1 MTVFRS
7 LTQLLQDRASEE
19 KGMTFI
25 QAAHERSLSYA
36 GLYDRARRLLLALQ
50 AKGMRPED
58 ELVLQIDDN
67 ETFVCLFWASILGGF
82 RPVPV
87 TEAGNDEQRAKLGNI
102 LSLLNRPF
110 LAASREDRTQ
120 LERIWNEA
128 TTERKT
134 PFAERFVGLEEL
146 DAEGGYGTVYEAGL
160 DDIAFIQF
168 SSGSTGEPK
177 GVILTHRNLLA
188 NMRQIVD
195 GSQAAENGS
204 SLSWMPLTHD
214 MGLIGFHL
222 SPIYANIHQYV
233 MPTSLF
239 VQNPTLW
246 LQKAHEHR
254 ITQISS
260 PNFGY
265 KHFLNYFKE
274 EQAREW
280 DLSCVRLIFN
290 GAEPISE
297 AWCRLFTE
305 RLAPYG
311 LRPGAMFPVYGLAE
325 ASLAV
330 TFPPVNEGLVCAH
343 LDRDALAENS
353 FVRLTEADDRRLTLV
368 DLGYPVEGCELRI
381 CGDDGTILADERVG
395 EIQISGP
402 NVTRG
407 YYNNA
412 AATREAFSADGWLR
426 TGDMGF
432 LRGGRLIVTGRK
444 KELIFVNGRNVYP
457 HDLER
462 LAEALDE
469 IELGKVAAAG
479 AVDSAT
485 GANIALVFVLYRR
498 KPEQFADLAAKLKRH
513 LNQSAGIEVAHVLP
527 VKRLPKTTSGKL
539 QRYKLAAQFERGE
552 FQAIIETLDGM
563 SGASHSG
570 ARDAE
575 NQPDELGGILTPLYR
590 EVLRI
595 EGPIGDS
602 AHFFEL
608 GGNSLK
614 ATMLAARLREQFGF
628 DATMRDIFDH
638 PTVAEMA
645 AWLRT
650 AAKGEVAPMTQALP
664 ADAYPVTPA
673 QRRIFIQEQV
683 NDIGTSYHIPLVLA
697 VNGHVD
703 THKLGESID
712 ALVERHEPLR
722 TCFEYVH
729 GEIRQRVVPNAECPI
744 MFLTG
749 SDTIDE
755 AAKRFFARRFE
766 LSEAP
771 LCRFG
776 LFAEEG
782 RSYLLMDFHHIV
794 CDGISLTRL
803 IQEFQLL
810 YAGETLPRLRVQYK
824 DYARWQEKRLASE
837 SLARQERYWRG
848 QLAGKRPVLQLPA
861 DYARTP
867 FRTYE
872 GRIAR
877 EAIGTELAAGIDRLA
892 RSLGVTVN
900 TLLFAAYMW
909 TLRLY
914 TGQDELIVGSLVA
927 GRDHPDAETM
937 IGMFNNY
944 LPIRATV
951 QGGESF
957 RAFAGRLHA
966 VLLEAYDHQNFPY
979 DEMAAFDGEQL
990 NASRN
995 PLFDTMLIFHNELD
1009 PHLRFE
1015 LDGIRWEQIGYHN
1028 GTSKLDFKLDVYCRE
1043 DGGLDAVF
1051 EYNVKLFK
1059 SETAE
1064 GIAGRFVHVLGEAA
1078 SVPDRSLET
1087 LPLLSWEEERRLLLA
1102 MNDTNSPYDRGR
1114 LIHQWLEE
1122 RARLTPDAAAV
1133 ICGSRMLTYR
1143 ELNERSN
1150 RLARTLRERGAVPD
1164 SLVGVLTVRSPEMM
1178 VAIMA
1183 VLKAGAAYM
1192 PIDPAYPPERIRY
1205 MLEDSR
1211 ARLLLAQGSLAD
1223 EAWMRSV
1230 GYEGDLLLLEDARL
1244 YEQEAGELEQA
1255 IDSRRLAYVL
1265 YTSGSTGRPKGVAIE
1280 HHSVINRIDWM
1291 QKAYPLQAGDVVL
1304 QKTPITFDVSVWE
1317 LFWWSMAGASVCLL
1331 APGDEKDPARI
1342 MDAMEKHGVTMLH
1355 FVPSMFGAF
1364 LDHAERHPRAFAK
1377 LDRLNAVFCSGEALP
1392 VRMVERF
1399 RSLTALRPARL
1410 VNLYGPTEATVD
1422 VSYYDCTEGEL
1433 GMSVPIGRPIDN
1445 ARLYVLDEKRRLLP
1459 AGVAGELY
1467 IAGAGLAR
1475 GYWNQPAL
1483 TAERFVPDPYAP
1495 GERMY
1500 RSGDLVRLRTDGELD
1515 YLGRIDH
1522 QVKIRGYRVE
1532 CGEIE
1537 AALRR
1542 QPGVKDCLVAA
1553 DRDDSGDI
1561 RLCAYIVADEE
1572 IELRALRGGI
1582 AARLPDYMVPTHWAR
1597 LSAMP
1602 LTSSG
1607 KADRRALPEAA
1618 PLAADEAG
1626 RVMPSGER
1634 EEQLAGIWRQ
1644 VLGTMEFGVTDSFF
1658 ELGGH
1663 SLKAAEAAALI
1674 QQRLGL
1680 AVSIR
1685 DLFAEP
1691 TIRGLARLLAAPG
1704 DRADGVI
1711 ERVEA
1716 QRYYPLS
1723 SAQQRLFVL
1732 QQMEGIGTA
1741 YHLPFALKFEGE
1753 LNAGKVE
1760 ATIAQLIARHD
1771 TLRTTFGWADGAP
1784 VQFIHET
1791 VAFKLESCAADSEAD
1806 AREKLAAFVR
1816 PFDLG
1821 VAPLMRAAVVACG
1834 ERAGYLIFD
1843 FHHLIAD
1850 GLSGVVFA
1858 EQFLALYQG
1867 EELPPPAIQYKD
1879 YAVWQNNLARTEAY
1893 MDDARY
1899 WLELLSGALPVLQ
1912 LPTDG
1917 VRPAVQRFEGASVPL
1932 EFDDILER
1940 KLRAFAASEG
1950 VTPYMVLLAAY
1961 YAFLSKYSG
1970 QEDIIVGTPV
1980 AGRGQAETLALIGM
1994 FAGTLP
2000 LRHYPSADKR
2010 FADLLAEVKQG
2021 TIEALSHDLYPFE
2034 AMVEKLN
2041 VRRDPSRP
2049 PLFSVMFAMQNQEL
2063 PALAVSGL
2071 TISAEPLESRA
2082 AKFDLTL
2089 EIAMSN
2095 DRLSGRLEYASGL
2108 FRQETAA
2115 RMAGHYVRLL
2125 REAIGE
2131 PDLRLHELTM
2141 MAPDEMQQIT
2151 ETFNQTASPYPEEL
2165 LVHETM
2171 ARHAAHTPRQPAVT
2185 WAGGMLTYGELNA
2198 QAGALAAR
2206 LRECGVGRN
2215 TVVAVMAERSPDLI
2229 VAVYAVLKAGGA
2241 YLPVSPALPA
2251 ARIAHMLADSGACA
2265 LLTHEAHAGLA
2276 SDFAGAVILLDEDIA
2291 RGAVDREGIGAAE
2304 EEATERATDPSGLAY
2319 VIYTSGST
2327 GQPKGVMVEHRAIVN
2342 RLNWMQSRYPIG
2354 PADVILHKTPITFD
2368 VSVWELLWWSMAGAS
2383 VHLLEPGGEKDPS
2396 QLLDAIES
2404 AGVTTLHFVP
2414 SMLMLFAEYAERADA
2429 AERIRSVKQAFA
2441 SGEAL
2446 QPAQAEAFYR
2456 LAPHA
2461 RLANLYG
2468 PTEAAVDVTYYDCEP
2483 EAQASSIPIGKP
2495 IDNIRL
2501 YILGP
2506 HGELQP
2512 IGVPGELCIAGV
2524 GVARGYVNRPELT
2537 QAKFASHPI
2546 AGEGPLYRTGDLAR
2560 WRPDGNIEYLGRLD
2574 TQVKIRGQRLEP
2586 GEIEYRLLQHPH
2598 VREAV
2603 VLAKLGREG
2612 SLFLCGYYVS
2622 DQELSV
2628 QELRANLAIDL
2639 PDYMVPAF
2647 FVRVPHMPVT
2657 ANGKLDR
2664 AALPAPESSSVPSGR
2679 HVEPGSELE
2688 KRLAAIWCE
2697 LLDIPRVGVHDQ
2709 FFEVGGNSLL
2719 LIRVHARIDE
2729 RYPKLMKVTDLFAY
2743 PTIAELAAFMEK
2755 ALAKTA
2761 LRELPLLPVPTA
2773 FLAAAGG
2780 GRQPERAFR
2789 FALEAELAEG
2799 LRRMAAAEQTED
2811 AVVLLALFA
2820 YVLASLSKQP
2830 VVPVQAAL
2838 GSDGSAVSL
2847 QLDIRQAA
2855 EFGALVRMAR
2865 EALRDSSGSHPRY
2878 PLAALESIH
2887 IDKADGEVLPLFHR
2901 RSGGDNGALR
2911 QFDLRLA
2918 VETESGNGPFAFTLT
2933 FNDKRL
2939 HPDGVRVL
2947 IDNFVKL
2954 ARIVTQAALARSE
2967 AGSSAERD

>member
-1 MTVFRS
+1 
-7 LTQLLQDRASEE
+7 
-19 KGMTFI
+19 MTFI

-36 GLYDRARRLLLALQ
+36 GLYDRAHRLLFALQ

-110 LAASREDRTQ
+110 LAASREDRTP
-120 LERIWNEA
+120 LERIWGDA
-128 TTERKT
+128 TDGTSS
-134 PFAERFVGLEEL
+134 FVERFVDLEEL
-146 DAEGGYGTVYEAGL
+146 DRLGGLGTIYEAGL

-177 GVILTHRNLLA
+177 GVTLTHRNLLA
-188 NMRQIVD
+188 NMKQIVN
-195 GSQAAENGS
+195 GSHAAENGS

-222 SPIYANIHQYV
+222 SPIYANIDQYV

-330 TFPPVNEGLVCAH
+330 TFPPVNEGLICAH
-343 LDRDALAENS
+343 IDRDSLAENS
-353 FVRLTEADDRRLTLV
+353 LVRTAEADDERRLTLV
-368 DLGYPVEGCELRI
+368 DLGYPVEGCGLRI
-381 CGDDGTILADERVG
+381 CGDDGAILAAERVG
-395 EIQISGP
+395 EIQISGA

-412 AATREAFSADGWLR
+412 AATREVFTADGWLR

-432 LRGGRLIVTGRK
+432 LRGGRLTVTGRK
-444 KELIFVNGRNVYP
+444 KDLIFVNGRNVYP

-479 AVDSAT
+479 AVDPAT

-513 LNQSAGIEVAHVLP
+513 LNQGAGIEVAHVLP

-539 QRYKLAAQFERGE
+539 QRYKLAEQFERGE
-552 FQAIIETLDGM
+552 FQATIEALNGM
-563 SGASHSG
+563 FGDLHSG

-575 NQPDELGGILTPLYR
+575 DHTDELGGILTTLFR

-595 EGPIGDS
+595 DGPIGGS

-628 DATMRDIFDH
+628 EAGMRDIFDH
-638 PTVAEMA
+638 PTVAEMS

-650 AAKGEVAPMTQALP
+650 AAKGEAAPLTQASSADTYP
-664 ADAYPVTPA
+664 ATPA
-673 QRRIFIQEQV
+673 QRRIFIQEQL

-703 THKLGESID
+703 THKLGEAID

-722 TCFEYVH
+722 TCFEHAH

-749 SDTIDE
+749 SDAIDE
-755 AAKRFFARRFE
+755 AAERFFARRFD

-794 CDGISLTRL
+794 CDGISISRL
-803 IQEFQLL
+803 VQDFQQL
-810 YAGETLPRLRVQYK
+810 YAGELLPELTIQYK
-824 DYARWQEKRLASE
+824 DYAVWQAKRDSSE
-837 SLARQERYWRG
+837 MFARQERYWRG
-848 QLAGKRPVLQLPA
+848 QLAGEWPVLQLPA

-872 GRIAR
+872 GDIAR
-877 EAIGTELAAGIDRLA
+877 EAIGLELADGIDRLA

-927 GRDHPDAETM
+927 GRAHPDAESM

-944 LPIRATV
+944 LPIRAAV
-951 QGGESF
+951 LPGETF

-966 VLLEAYDHQNFPY
+966 VLLEAYDHQDFPF
-979 DEMAAFDGEQL
+979 DAMAAFDGDQL

-1015 LDGIRWEQIGYHN
+1015 LDGIRWEQVGYHN

-1051 EYNVKLFK
+1051 EYNAKLFK
-1059 SETAE
+1059 PETAE
-1064 GIAGRFVHVLGEAA
+1064 GIAERFVHVLGEAA
-1078 SVPDRSLET
+1078 IAPDRSMEN
-1087 LPLLSWEEERRLLLA
+1087 LPLLSAEEERRLLLA
-1102 MNDTNSPYDRGR
+1102 MNDTRAPYDRER

-1122 RARLTPDAAAV
+1122 RAGSMPEAAAV
-1133 ICGSRMLTYR
+1133 TCGSRTLTYR

-1150 RLARTLRERGAVPD
+1150 RLARTLRERGAAPD
-1164 SLVGVLTVRSPEMM
+1164 TIVGVLAVRSPEMM

-1192 PIDPAYPPERIRY
+1192 PIDPAYPTERIRY
-1205 MLEDSR
+1205 MLEDSGTS
-1211 ARLLLAQGSLAD
+1211 LLLAQRPLAD
-1223 EAWMRSV
+1223 EAWTQGA
-1230 GYEGDLLLLEDARL
+1230 GYEGDLLLLDDAGL
-1244 YEQEAGELEQA
+1244 YEQDGGDLEQV
-1255 IDSRRLAYVL
+1255 IDSRQLAYVL

-1280 HHSVINRIDWM
+1280 HHSVINRIEWM
-1291 QKAYPLQAGDVVL
+1291 QKAYPLQPGDVVL

-1317 LFWWSMAGASVCLL
+1317 LFWWSLAGASVCLL
-1331 APGDEKDPARI
+1331 APGDEKDPSRI
-1342 MDAMEKHGVTMLH
+1342 MAAMEAHGVTTLH

-1364 LDHAERHPRAFAK
+1364 LDYAERHPRAFAK
-1377 LDRLNAVFCSGEALP
+1377 LDRLSAVFCSGEALP
-1392 VRMVERF
+1392 VRLVQRF
-1399 RSLTALRPARL
+1399 RALKGLRPARL

-1433 GMSVPIGRPIDN
+1433 GLSVPIGRPIDN
-1445 ARLYVLDEKRRLLP
+1445 TRLYVLDERRELLP

-1483 TAERFVPDPYAP
+1483 TAERFVPDPYVP

-1500 RSGDLVRLRTDGELD
+1500 RSGDLARLRPDGNLD

-1537 AALRR
+1537 AELRK
-1542 QPGVKDCLVAA
+1542 QPGVKDCLVAVIA
-1553 DRDDSGDI
+1553 DDGGDI
-1561 RLCAYIVADEE
+1561 RLCAYVVADED
-1572 IELRALRGGI
+1572 IELRGLRGGI

-1597 LSAMP
+1597 LTAMP
-1602 LTSSG
+1602 LTASG
-1607 KADRRALPEAA
+1607 KADRRALPEAV
-1618 PLAADEAG
+1618 PLAAGEAE
-1626 RVMPSGER
+1626 RVMPGSER
-1634 EEQLAGIWRQ
+1634 EAQLADIWRQ
-1644 VLGTMEFGVTDSFF
+1644 VLGTGAFGVTDSFF

-1663 SLKAAEAAALI
+1663 SLKAAQAAALI

-1680 AVSIR
+1680 SVSIR

-1691 TIRGLARLLAAPG
+1691 TIRGLARLLSATGTQAN
-1704 DRADGVI
+1704 GVI
-1711 ERVEA
+1711 ERAEA
-1716 QRYYPLS
+1716 HRHYPLS

-1741 YHLPFALKFEGE
+1741 YHLPFALRFEGE
-1753 LNAGKVE
+1753 MDARKVE
-1760 ATIAQLIARHD
+1760 ATIERLIARHEA
-1771 TLRTTFGWADGAP
+1771 LRTSFGWADGAP
-1784 VQFIHET
+1784 AQFVHET
-1791 VAFKLESCAADSEAD
+1791 AAFKLERYAADSEAD
-1806 AREKLAAFVR
+1806 AREQLAAFVR

-1821 VAPLMRAAVVACG
+1821 TAPLMRAAVVEVGAS
-1834 ERAGYLIFD
+1834 AGYLIFD

-1867 EELPPPAIQYKD
+1867 EELPPLAIHYKD
-1879 YAVWQNNLARTEAY
+1879 YAVWQNKLARTEAY
-1893 MDDARY
+1893 MDDERY
-1899 WLELLSGALPVLQ
+1899 WLELLSGELPVLQ
-1912 LPTDG
+1912 LPTDV

-1932 EFDDILER
+1932 AFDDILER
-1940 KLRAFAASEG
+1940 KLHAYAASEG
-1950 VTPYMVLLAAY
+1950 VTPYMVLLAGY
-1961 YAFLSKYSG
+1961 YALLAKYSG

-1980 AGRGQAETLALIGM
+1980 AGRGQAETLPLIGM

-2000 LRHYPSADKR
+2000 LRHYPSGDKR

-2021 TIEALSHDLYPFE
+2021 TIEALSHDRYPFE

-2063 PALAVSGL
+2063 PALSANSL
-2071 TISAEPLESRA
+2071 SISAEHLESGT

-2089 EIAMSN
+2089 EIAMS
-2095 DRLSGRLEYASGL
+2095 DGRLSGRLEYASGL

-2115 RMAGHYVRLL
+2115 RMARHYVHLL
-2125 REAIGE
+2125 REAIGD
-2131 PDLRLHELTM
+2131 PDRRLHELTM
-2141 MAPDEMQQIT
+2141 MSADEMTQIT

-2171 ARHAAHTPRQPAVT
+2171 ARHAARTPDRPAVT
-2185 WAGGMLTYGELNA
+2185 WDGGMLTYGELNA
-2198 QAGALAAR
+2198 RAAALAAR
-2206 LRECGVGRN
+2206 LRERGVGRDA
-2215 TVVAVMAERSPDLI
+2215 VVAVMAERSPGLMI
-2229 VAVYAVLKAGGA
+2229 AIYAVLKAGGA
-2241 YLPVSPALPA
+2241 YLPISPALPA

-2265 LLTHEAHAGLA
+2265 LLAHEVHAGLT
-2276 SDFAGAVILLDEDIA
+2276 SDFAGTIFLLDEDMMLE
-2291 RGAVDREGIGAAE
+2291 GAEQVGLAD
-2304 EEATERATDPSGLAY
+2304 ATERVTDSRGLAY

-2327 GQPKGVMVEHRAIVN
+2327 GQPKGVMVEHRSIVN

-2354 PADVILHKTPITFD
+2354 PSDVILQKTPITFD

-2383 VHLLEPGGEKDPS
+2383 VYLLEPGGEKDPS

-2404 AGVTTLHFVP
+2404 AHVTTLHFVP
-2414 SMLMLFAEYAERADA
+2414 SMLTMFAEYAERADA
-2429 AERIRSVKQAFA
+2429 AERLRSVKQAFA

-2456 LAPHA
+2456 LFPHA

-2483 EAQASSIPIGKP
+2483 GAQASSIPIGKP

-2506 HGELQP
+2506 HGELRP

-2524 GVARGYVNRPELT
+2524 GVARGYANRPELT

-2546 AGEGPLYRTGDLAR
+2546 AGDGQLYRTGDLAK
-2560 WRPDGNIEYLGRLD
+2560 WRPDGNIDYLGRID
-2574 TQVKIRGQRLEP
+2574 NQVKIRGQRLEL
-2586 GEIEYRLLQHPH
+2586 GEIEYRLLQHPR

-2603 VLAKLGREG
+2603 VLARPDREG
-2612 SLFLCGYYVS
+2612 GLCLCGYYAS
-2622 DQELSV
+2622 DQDFSV
-2628 QELRANLAIDL
+2628 QELRAQLATDM
-2639 PDYMVPAF
+2639 PDYMVPSY
-2647 FVRVPHMPVT
+2647 FVRVPYMPVT

-2664 AALPAPESSSVPSGR
+2664 AALPAPETNSAPSGR

-2688 KRLAAIWCE
+2688 KRLAAIWGE
-2697 LLDIPRVGVHDQ
+2697 LLNISRVGVHDQ
-2709 FFEVGGNSLL
+2709 FFEIGGNSLL
-2719 LIRVHARIDE
+2719 LIRAHARIDE
-2729 RYPKLMKVTDLFAY
+2729 LYPKLVKVTDLFAY
-2743 PTIAELAAFMEK
+2743 PTIAELAAFMEMT
-2755 ALAKTA
+2755 LSKTA
-2761 LRELPLLPVPTA
+2761 LRELPLLSVPAA
-2773 FLAAAGG
+2773 FMAAAGG
-2780 GRQPERAFR
+2780 ARQQERAFR
-2789 FALEAELAEG
+2789 FSLEAELAEG
-2799 LRRMAAAEQTED
+2799 LRRMAAAEETEEET
-2811 AVVLLALFA
+2811 VLLALFA

-2830 VVPVQAAL
+2830 AVPVQAAL

-2855 EFGALVRMAR
+2855 DFGALVRLTR
-2865 EALRDSSGSHPRY
+2865 GALRDDSGSHPRY
-2878 PLAALESIH
+2878 QLAALESLH
-2887 IDKADGEVLPLFHR
+2887 IDKAESEVLPLFLR
-2901 RSGGDNGALR
+2901 RNGGDNDALR
-2911 QFDLRLA
+2911 QFDLRLSYEA
-2918 VETESGNGPFAFTLT
+2918 ASANGQLAFTLA

-2939 HPDGVRVL
+2939 HQDGVRAM
-2947 IDNFVKL
+2947 IDNYVKL

-2967 AGSSAERD
+2967 TGSSSERD